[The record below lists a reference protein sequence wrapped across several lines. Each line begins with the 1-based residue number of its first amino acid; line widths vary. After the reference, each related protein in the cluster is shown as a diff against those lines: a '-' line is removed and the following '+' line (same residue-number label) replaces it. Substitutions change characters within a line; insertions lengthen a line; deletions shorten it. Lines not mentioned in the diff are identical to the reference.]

1 MSEPSVVP
9 IVILLVE
16 DNRGDVFLVQSA
28 LAEHK
33 ILHQLHTVWNG
44 EQAIHYLE
52 ELAALEN
59 SPLWPDL
66 IVLDLNLPRKSGQ
79 EVLARIRGFERFKT
93 TRVIAMSSSAAP
105 EDKHEISL
113 LGAHAYFTKP
123 SSLDDFM
130 TLGQLIKDILERE
143 QEREQ

>member
-1 MSEPSVVP
+1 MSEPSVVA

-28 LAEHK
+28 LAEHN
-33 ILHQLHTVWNG
+33 IPHQLHTVRDG
-44 EQAIHYLE
+44 EQAIRYLE
-52 ELAALEN
+52 ELAAVKD

-93 TRVIAMSSSAAP
+93 TRVIAMSSSAAA
-105 EDKHEISL
+105 EDKHEVSS

-123 SSLDDFM
+123 SNLDDFM
-130 TLGQLIKDILERE
+130 TLGQLIKDVLGPE
-143 QEREQ
+143 QNI